1 MNTSSSIIQEYY
13 KAVDYWAEI
22 ADRDDWKLAVWL
34 IKPIEVDLV
43 DKFFEVERSPIGQFE
58 DIFFCFDS
66 LYTGDEDEYAER
78 LWQEYIGWFT
88 EKTEEKYDILKALKQ
103 DGMLEGDYFPDSS
116 GEHTVPNLWKEML
129 RFKRCLR
136 GLDDTY
142 FCIYFPP
149 MRPGEVIRTDWL
161 EHVLEEGVP
170 DGIRLSSIYYEE
182 ERKKMPGETNQVIVI
197 HPKFNMEAALRHE
210 MSQLDSSNDL
220 IAPENRF
227 KQQVTVVMDC
237 TLKRDKKLMDGE
249 TKKLLDI
256 AGELEDTS
264 IRISS
269 LFITST
275 AYYSIREYDA
285 SMKYIDKTLSAA
297 EKAMEENDV
306 SGYNYWRMAQYMKA
320 AIFTTEKQREEAIAI
335 YDRVAQEAIVQ
346 QDPYYVMESYRMSGF
361 LCYEEGKLEK
371 AFDYFLL
378 SLSGGSYLSEEVR
391 KNSTFTYS
399 ANLAL
404 HLGRQVRAPIDV
416 EILETQLQEWL
427 GDDWRT
433 LVEGTNM
440 QQAKAR
446 RRGSLFN

>member
-1 MNTSSSIIQEYY
+1 
-13 KAVDYWAEI
+13 
-22 ADRDDWKLAVWL
+22 
-34 IKPIEVDLV
+34 
-43 DKFFEVERSPIGQFE
+43 
-58 DIFFCFDS
+58 
-66 LYTGDEDEYAER
+66 
-78 LWQEYIGWFT
+78 
-88 EKTEEKYDILKALKQ
+88 
-103 DGMLEGDYFPDSS
+103 
-116 GEHTVPNLWKEML
+116 
-129 RFKRCLR
+129 
-136 GLDDTY
+136 
-142 FCIYFPP
+142 
-149 MRPGEVIRTDWL
+149 
-161 EHVLEEGVP
+161 
-170 DGIRLSSIYYEE
+170 
-182 ERKKMPGETNQVIVI
+182 
-197 HPKFNMEAALRHE
+197 MEAALRHE
-210 MSQLDSSNDL
+210 MGQLDSSNDL

-237 TLKRDKKLMDGE
+237 TLKRDKKLMDRE
-249 TKKLLDI
+249 TMKLLNI

-297 EKAMEENDV
+297 EKAMEENDA

-320 AIFTTEKQREEAIAI
+320 AILTTEKQREEAIAI

-346 QDPYYVMESYRMSGF
+346 KDPYYVMESYRMSGF
-361 LCYEEGKLEK
+361 LRYEEGKFEK
-371 AFDYFLL
+371 AFDCFLL

-416 EILETQLQEWL
+416 EILEAQLQEWL
-427 GDDWRT
+427 GDGWRE
-433 LVEGTNM
+433 LVDGPNM
-440 QQAKAR
+440 EQAKAR

>member
-22 ADRDDWKLAVWL
+22 ADRDDWKLAIWL
-34 IKPIEVDLV
+34 IKPVEVDLV

-58 DIFFCFDS
+58 DIFFRFDS

-116 GEHTVPNLWKEML
+116 GGHTASNLWKEMR
-129 RFKRCLR
+129 RFKMCLR
-136 GLDDTY
+136 GLDDAY
-142 FCIYFPP
+142 FCLYFPP
-149 MRPGEVIRTDWL
+149 LRPGEVLRTDWL
-161 EHVLEEGVP
+161 EHVLEGGVP
-170 DGIRLSSIYYEE
+170 DGIRLSSVYYEE
-182 ERKKMPGETNQVIVI
+182 DKRIPGEASQVVVI
-197 HPKFNMEAALRHE
+197 HPTFNMEAALRHE
-210 MSQLDSSNDL
+210 MGQLDSSNDL

-237 TLKRDKKLMDGE
+237 TLKRDKKLMDRE
-249 TKKLLDI
+249 TMKLLNI

-297 EKAMEENDV
+297 EKAMEENDA

-320 AIFTTEKQREEAIAI
+320 AILTTEKQREEAIAI

-346 QDPYYVMESYRMSGF
+346 KDPYYVMESYRMSGF
-361 LCYEEGKLEK
+361 LRYEEGKFEK
-371 AFDYFLL
+371 AFDCFLL

-416 EILETQLQEWL
+416 EILEAQLQEWL
-427 GDDWRT
+427 GDGWHE
-433 LVEGTNM
+433 LVDGPNM
-440 QQAKAR
+440 EQAKAR

>member
-1 MNTSSSIIQEYY
+1 MSTSSSIIQEYY

-22 ADRDDWKLAVWL
+22 ADRDDWKLAIWL
-34 IKPIEVDLV
+34 VKPVEVDLV

-58 DIFFCFDS
+58 DIFFRFDS

-78 LWQEYIGWFT
+78 LWQEYTGWFT
-88 EKTEEKYDILKALKQ
+88 EKVEEKYDILKALKQ
-103 DGMLEGDYFPDSS
+103 DGMLEGDYFPDASV
-116 GEHTVPNLWKEML
+116 EHTASSLWREML
-129 RFKRCLR
+129 RFKACLR
-136 GLDDTY
+136 GLDDAY

-149 MRPGEVIRTDWL
+149 RRPGEAVRTGWL

-170 DGIRLSSIYYEE
+170 DGIRLSSVYYKE
-182 ERKKMPGETNQVIVI
+182 ERKNVPDESDRVVVIRSE
-197 HPKFNMEAALRHE
+197 FNMEAALRHE
-210 MSQLDSSNDL
+210 MNQLDSSNDL

-237 TLKRDKKLMDGE
+237 TLKHDKKQMDRE
-249 TKKLLDI
+249 TGKLLDI
-256 AGELEDTS
+256 AGELEDAS
-264 IRISS
+264 VRISS

-275 AYYSIREYDA
+275 AYYSIREYEA
-285 SMKYIDKTLSAA
+285 SMKYIDKTISAA
-297 EKAMEENDV
+297 EGSMAENDV

-320 AIFTTEKQREEAIAI
+320 AILTTEKRREEAIAI
-335 YDRVAQEAIVQ
+335 YDRVAQEAVVQ

-361 LCYEEGKLEK
+361 LRYEEGKSEK
-371 AFDYFLL
+371 AFEYFLL

-416 EILETQLQEWL
+416 EILEAQLQEWL
-427 GDDWRT
+427 GDDWHT